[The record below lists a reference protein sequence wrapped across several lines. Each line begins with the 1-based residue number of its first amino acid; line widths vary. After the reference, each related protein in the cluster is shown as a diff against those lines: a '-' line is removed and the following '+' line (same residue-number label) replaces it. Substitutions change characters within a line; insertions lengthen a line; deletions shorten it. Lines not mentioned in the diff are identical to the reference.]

1 MSLALADGFF
11 TTESPGKPPYGMD
24 TDKYHFL
31 LLFPVSR
38 WASPSRSDG
47 VAVI

>member
-11 TTESPGKPPYGMD
+11 TTESPGKPPHGMD
-24 TDKYHFL
+24 TDNHFL

-47 VAVI
+47 VAVV